1 MEADESIK
9 GSGPDQLAAMK
20 LIQDRLA
27 AALKSLNEEERGAV
41 DQLFG
46 LAQGLE
52 QALEDV
58 AAKFG
63 TTAQRIA
70 ELEAQASKEV
80 RSQQMETFSG
90 NP

>member
-1 MEADESIK
+1 MESDESIK
-9 GSGPDQLAAMK
+9 GSSPDQLAAMK

-27 AALKSLNEEERGAV
+27 AALKSLNEEERAAV

-46 LAQGLE
+46 LAHGVE

-63 TTAQRIA
+63 TSAQRIA
-70 ELEAQASKEV
+70 ELEAQASKET
-80 RSQQMETFSG
+80 RSQQTGAVSG
-90 NP
+90 TQ